1 MRITRRQL
9 VQIIREEVTSEG
21 LSRAT
26 FMRREKMIKALF
38 AEIGGDPQKD
48 SDYREFNEKI
58 TDVMNEYDRALRG
71 AGESLGRFIAGVERS
86 RRRS

>member
-1 MRITRRQL
+1 
-9 VQIIREEVTSEG
+9 
-21 LSRAT
+21 
-26 FMRREKMIKALF
+26 MRREKMIKTLF

-48 SDYREFNEKI
+48 FDYREFNEKI

-71 AGESLGRFIAGVERS
+71 AGESLGRFIAGAGRS